1 MIATPQHNL
10 PAILRLH
17 HLYVRI
23 MFTHKA
29 YSFRRFLANN
39 DAAGVLEHHA
49 KQGADSGRAGADD
62 EHRILFGN
70 LRYAGRPK
78 ARGKHVAHKE
88 RLFVA
93 HRIRNAVQS
102 LVGIRHADVLGLTS
116 VDAATQC
123 PTTIGIGAIVHISVS
138 AKEAFATKGF
148 YVHRNPVAGPDGSD
162 VRAHLLHD
170 AYHFV
175 PHRGSGQG
183 TRTIQ
188 GYRAYVTNRWCRCC
202 RVRHACHYV
211 PIRGETDIRVF
222 ATGLNATI
230 YRALFVGDVLATGF
244 WAARISEITEKDTVL
259 IIGAGPTGICTLL
272 CVMLKHPRRII
283 VCEKSPERIRLVRE
297 HYPDVQVVKPE
308 DCREIVLRSS
318 DHGGADVVLEVAGT
332 DDTFRLAWEC
342 ARPNANAV

>member
-1 MIATPQHNL
+1 MCDKRRGVYLAFFDQTEYLGAIAPVHATGLEGQVFSVHIGQGKHLGAVVESHHGDDGIGACTLPRQTEGVVGSCHLEHDVGSAMIATPQHNL

-88 RLFVA
+88 RLFVS

-183 TRTIQ
+183 TRHATVLDVQIA
-188 GYRAYVTNRWCRCC
+188 GADAAE
-202 RVRHACHYV
+202 RHADNGV
-211 PIRGETDIRVF
+211 AGVF
-222 ATGLNATI
+222 QP
-230 YRALFVGDVLATGF
+230 GF
-244 WAARISEITEKDTVL
+244 RFFYKFKFSVFNI
-259 IIGAGPTGICTLL
+259 GIC
-272 CVMLKHPRRII
+272 KH
-283 VCEKSPERIRLVRE
+283 CFSL
-297 HYPDVQVVKPE
+297 
-308 DCREIVLRSS
+308 
-318 DHGGADVVLEVAGT
+318 
-332 DDTFRLAWEC
+332 F
-342 ARPNANAV
+342 